1 MLEKKIL
8 VVDDEP
14 DIIEILS
21 IRLRTAG
28 FEVSSAKNGEEAV
41 AKAKSEKPLVIIMD
55 VMMPVMSGF
64 EALQKIRQ
72 DPGTKNIPVI
82 VLSSKGGM
90 KDFFADMHG
99 VEFMQKPFDFEVLMS
114 RIEALVGGVQAR
126 AKQLKRIVL
135 AGVEDLLVSK
145 VRSFL
150 GGLHFEVFTALNEAN
165 AVLLIKNMR
174 PVAVFCQF
182 WEDEHIFS
190 PREISQQVL
199 QHVSVSETPF
209 YVFCKESLSLEAMK
223 SFKPD
228 RIVTFKETS
237 DLLRKVEGLIR
248 K

>member
-114 RIEALVGGVQAR
+114 RIEALVGGVQA
-126 AKQLKRIVL
+126 
-135 AGVEDLLVSK
+135 
-145 VRSFL
+145 
-150 GGLHFEVFTALNEAN
+150 N
-165 AVLLIKNMR
+165 
-174 PVAVFCQF
+174 
-182 WEDEHIFS
+182 
-190 PREISQQVL
+190 
-199 QHVSVSETPF
+199 
-209 YVFCKESLSLEAMK
+209 
-223 SFKPD
+223 
-228 RIVTFKETS
+228 
-237 DLLRKVEGLIR
+237 
-248 K
+248 